1 MRIFEHEMRFRL
13 PLDSLDAR
21 MTQDFSRI
29 RSTNSC
35 RMRFF
40 KGIIG
45 KNIETIARFEMG
57 LQPIPLWVIRL
68 TLMISVYGVPTSWS
82 EFTP

>member
-1 MRIFEHEMRFRL
+1 
-13 PLDSLDAR
+13 
-21 MTQDFSRI
+21 
-29 RSTNSC
+29 
-35 RMRFF
+35 MRFF